1 MVLPRSGCYKRHIVD
16 KSTGSAKTCSG
27 LQVSLSRINGVKQE
41 LNASYE
47 AFCPAPLPPNPP
59 LELSSRMVALLV
71 KATGCIRELDV
82 RVQLTPNVEPFIAML
97 ALKEALMSSQIEG
110 IAVTLE
116 ELLDPQ
122 REESTNPA
130 VRAVVNNAAATEFA
144 LQELKHAPLSNRLLK
159 DTHAVLMQG
168 DPRTLGEFRTKQ
180 NWIGRRGSTPQ
191 NALYVPPAPDDMLRA
206 MDDLERYIHG
216 DVYDDGLDVLI
227 RAALIH
233 YQFETIHPFIDGNGR
248 MGRLLITLFLHEQ
261 RVLSKPALYISCF
274 LKEYRREYYSRL
286 MEVRTDGHFDQWVQF
301 FLQALI
307 EAAENTIATIKVLVA
322 LRQQNQALIA
332 QSGRAA
338 ARTQM
343 VFDYLERHPI
353 IEIGKTAKALDLSFN
368 TVASAVQWLVDK
380 GILVP
385 TTNFQRN
392 RVFAYDAYL
401 KILRP
406 GTELKR

>member
-1 MVLPRSGCYKRHIVD
+1 MVSPRSGCYKRHSIGVN
-16 KSTGSAKTCSG
+16 
-27 LQVSLSRINGVKQE
+27 NGPSDD
-41 LNASYE
+41 SYE
-47 AFCPAPLPPNPP
+47 SFCPAPLPPNPP
-59 LELSSRMVALLV
+59 LELSSRIVALLV
-71 KATGCIRELDV
+71 RATGSIRELDV
-82 RVQLTPNVEPFIAML
+82 RAQLTPNIEPLVAML
-97 ALKEALMSSQIEG
+97 PLKEALMSSQIEG

-130 VRAVVNNAAATEFA
+130 VRAVVNNASATEFA

-168 DPRTLGEFRTKQ
+168 EPKTLGEFRTTQ

-261 RVLSKPALYISCF
+261 RVLSKPALCISCF
-274 LKEYRREYYSRL
+274 LKEYRREYYSHL
-286 MEVRTDGHFDQWVQF
+286 MEVRTAGHFERWVQF
-301 FLQALI
+301 FLHALL
-307 EAAENTIATIKVLVA
+307 ESAEDAIATIKVLVA

-338 ARTQM
+338 ARTLK

-385 TTNFQRN
+385 TTNFRRN
-392 RVFAYDAYL
+392 RVFVYESYL
-401 KILRP
+401 DILRS

>member
-1 MVLPRSGCYKRHIVD
+1 MVSPRSGSYKRHSICVN
-16 KSTGSAKTCSG
+16 
-27 LQVSLSRINGVKQE
+27 NGPSDD
-41 LNASYE
+41 SYE
-47 AFCPAPLPPNPP
+47 SFCPAPLPPNPP
-59 LELSSRMVALLV
+59 LELSSRIVALLV
-71 KATGCIRELDV
+71 RATGSIRELDV
-82 RVQLTPNVEPFIAML
+82 RAQLTPNIEPLIAML
-97 ALKEALMSSQIEG
+97 TLKEALMSSQIEG

-116 ELLDPQ
+116 DLLDPQ

-144 LQELKHAPLSNRLLK
+144 LQELKHAPLSNSLLK
-159 DTHAVLMQG
+159 ATHAVLMQSVQG
-168 DPRTLGEFRTKQ
+168 EPRNIGEFRTTQ
-180 NWIGRRGSTPQ
+180 NWIGRRGSTPR

-227 RAALIH
+227 KAALIH

-261 RVLSKPALYISCF
+261 KVLSKPALYISCF
-274 LKEYRREYYSRL
+274 LKEYRWEYYSRL
-286 MEVRTDGHFDQWVQF
+286 MEVRTDGHFEQWVQF

-338 ARTQM
+338 ARTLK

-368 TVASAVQWLVDK
+368 TVASAVQWLVK
-380 GILVP
+380 QGILVP
-385 TTNFQRN
+385 TTNFKRN
-392 RVFAYDAYL
+392 RVFAYESYL
-401 KILRP
+401 GVLRP
-406 GTELKR
+406 STELTR

>member
-1 MVLPRSGCYKRHIVD
+1 MVSPRSGSYKRHSIGVNN
-16 KSTGSAKTCSG
+16 G
-27 LQVSLSRINGVKQE
+27 LGDD
-41 LNASYE
+41 SYE
-47 AFCPAPLPPNPP
+47 SFCPVPLPPNPP
-59 LELSSRMVALLV
+59 LELSSRMVVLLV
-71 KATGCIRELDV
+71 RATGCIRELDV
-82 RVQLTPNVEPFIAML
+82 RAQLTPNVEPFIDML

-122 REESTNPA
+122 REESSNPA

-159 DTHAVLMQG
+159 ATHAVLMQG

-180 NWIGRRGSTPQ
+180 NWIGRWGSTPQ

-286 MEVRTDGHFDQWVQF
+286 MEVRTDGHFEQWVQF

-338 ARTQM
+338 ARTLK

-385 TTNFQRN
+385 TTNFKRN
-392 RVFAYDAYL
+392 RVFAYESYL
-401 KILRP
+401 GVLRP
-406 GTELKR
+406 STELTR

>member
-1 MVLPRSGCYKRHIVD
+1 MVSPRSGSYKRHSIGVN
-16 KSTGSAKTCSG
+16 
-27 LQVSLSRINGVKQE
+27 NGPSDD
-41 LNASYE
+41 SYE

-110 IAVTLE
+110 IALTLE

-159 DTHAVLMQG
+159 DTHTVLMQG
-168 DPRTLGEFRTKQ
+168 EPRNIGEFRTKQ
-180 NWIGRRGSTPQ
+180 NRIGRRGSTPQ

-216 DVYDDGLDVLI
+216 DVPDDGLDVLI

-274 LKEYRREYYSRL
+274 LKEYRREYYSHL
-286 MEVRTDGHFDQWVQF
+286 MEVRAAGHFERWGQF
-301 FLQALI
+301 FLLALS
-307 EAAENTIATIKVLVA
+307 EAAEDAIATIKVLVA
-322 LRQQNQALIA
+322 LRQQNRALIA

-338 ARTQM
+338 ARTLK

-385 TTNFQRN
+385 TTNFRRN
-392 RVFAYDAYL
+392 RVFVYEAYL
-401 KILRP
+401 DILRS

>member
-1 MVLPRSGCYKRHIVD
+1 MVSPRSGCYKQHIFD
-16 KSTGSAKTCSG
+16 G
-27 LQVSLSRINGVKQE
+27 NQE
-41 LNASYE
+41 LDDSYE
-47 AFCPAPLPPNPP
+47 SFCPAPLPPNPP
-59 LELSSRMVALLV
+59 LELSLRMVALLV
-71 KATGCIRELDV
+71 RATGSIRELDV
-82 RVQLTPNVEPFIAML
+82 RAQLTPNVEPFIAML

-261 RVLSKPALYISCF
+261 RVLSKPALCISCF

-286 MEVRTDGHFDQWVQF
+286 MEVRAAGHFERWGQF
-301 FLQALI
+301 FLLALS
-307 EAAENTIATIKVLVA
+307 EAAEDAIATIKVLVA

-353 IEIGKTAKALDLSFN
+353 IEIGKTAEAVGLSYN
-368 TVASAVQWLVDK
+368 TVASAVQWLVK
-380 GILVP
+380 QGILVP
-385 TTNFQRN
+385 TTNFKRN
-392 RVFAYDAYL
+392 RVFAYESYL
-401 KILRP
+401 GVLRP
-406 GTELKR
+406 STELTR

>member
-1 MVLPRSGCYKRHIVD
+1 MVSPRSGSYKRHSI
-16 KSTGSAKTCSG
+16 
-27 LQVSLSRINGVKQE
+27 GVNKR
-41 LNASYE
+41 LGDDSYE
-47 AFCPAPLPPNPP
+47 SFCPAPLPPNPP

-71 KATGCIRELDV
+71 RATGSIRELDV
-82 RVQLTPNVEPFIAML
+82 RAQLTPNVEPFIAML
-97 ALKEALMSSQIEG
+97 TLKEALMSSQIEG
-110 IAVTLE
+110 IALTLE

-130 VRAVVNNAAATEFA
+130 VRAVVNNASATEFA

-168 DPRTLGEFRTKQ
+168 EPKTLGEFRTTQ

-261 RVLSKPALYISCF
+261 RVLSKPALCISYF

-286 MEVRTDGHFDQWVQF
+286 MEVRTDGHFEQWVQF

-332 QSGRAA
+332 QSGRAS

-343 VFDYLERHPI
+343 IFDYLERHPI
-353 IEIGKTAKALDLSFN
+353 IEIGKTAEAVGLSYN
-368 TVASAVQWLVDK
+368 TVASAVQWLVK
-380 GILVP
+380 QGILVP
-385 TTNFQRN
+385 TTNFKRN
-392 RVFAYDAYL
+392 RVFAYESYL
-401 KILRP
+401 GVLRP
-406 GTELKR
+406 STELTR

>member
-1 MVLPRSGCYKRHIVD
+1 MVLPRSGSYKRHSIGVN
-16 KSTGSAKTCSG
+16 
-27 LQVSLSRINGVKQE
+27 NGPSDD
-41 LNASYE
+41 SYE
-47 AFCPAPLPPNPP
+47 SFCPAPLPPNPP

-144 LQELKHAPLSNRLLK
+144 LQELKHAPLSNSLLK
-159 DTHAVLMQG
+159 ATHAVLMHSVQG
-168 DPRTLGEFRTKQ
+168 EPRNIGEFRTTQ

-216 DVYDDGLDVLI
+216 DVPDDGLDVLI

-233 YQFETIHPFIDGNGR
+233 YQFETIHPFLDGNGR
-248 MGRLLITLFLHEQ
+248 MGRLLITLFLIDQ
-261 RVLSKPALYISCF
+261 KVLSKPAIYISYF
-274 LKEYRREYYSRL
+274 LKRNREEYYSRL
-286 MEVRTDGHFDQWVQF
+286 MEVRTDWVQF

-343 VFDYLERHPI
+343 IFDYLERHPI
-353 IEIGKTAKALDLSFN
+353 IEIGKTAEAVGLSYN
-368 TVASAVQWLVDK
+368 TVASAVQWLVK
-380 GILVP
+380 QGILVP
-385 TTNFQRN
+385 TTNFKRN
-392 RVFAYDAYL
+392 RVFAYESYL
-401 KILRP
+401 GVLRP
-406 GTELKR
+406 SNELTR

>member
-1 MVLPRSGCYKRHIVD
+1 MVSPRSGSYKRHSIGVN
-16 KSTGSAKTCSG
+16 
-27 LQVSLSRINGVKQE
+27 NGPSDD
-41 LNASYE
+41 SYE
-47 AFCPAPLPPNPP
+47 SFCPAPLPPNPP
-59 LELSSRMVALLV
+59 LELSSRIVALLV
-71 KATGCIRELDV
+71 RATGCIRELDV
-82 RVQLTPNVEPFIAML
+82 RAQLTPNVEPFIAML

-130 VRAVVNNAAATEFA
+130 VRAVVNNAAANEFA

-274 LKEYRREYYSRL
+274 LKEYRREYYSHL
-286 MEVRTDGHFDQWVQF
+286 MKVRAAGHFEQWGQF
-301 FLQALI
+301 FLLALSD
-307 EAAENTIATIKVLVA
+307 AAEDAIATTKALVA

-338 ARTQM
+338 ARTLK
-343 VFDYLERHPI
+343 VFNYLERHPI
-353 IEIGKTAKALDLSFN
+353 IEIGKTAEAVGLSYN
-368 TVASAVQWLVDK
+368 TVASAVQWLVK
-380 GILVP
+380 QGILVP
-385 TTNFQRN
+385 TTNFKRN
-392 RVFAYDAYL
+392 RVFAYESYL
-401 KILRP
+401 GVLRP
-406 GTELKR
+406 STELTR

>member
-1 MVLPRSGCYKRHIVD
+1 MVSPRSGSYKRHSIGVN
-16 KSTGSAKTCSG
+16 
-27 LQVSLSRINGVKQE
+27 NGPSDD
-41 LNASYE
+41 SYE
-47 AFCPAPLPPNPP
+47 SFCPAPLPPNPP
-59 LELSSRMVALLV
+59 LELSSRIVALLV
-71 KATGCIRELDV
+71 RATGCIRELDV
-82 RVQLTPNVEPFIAML
+82 RAQLTPNVEPFIAML

-385 TTNFQRN
+385 TTNFRRN
-392 RVFAYDAYL
+392 RVFVYEAYL
-401 KILRP
+401 DILRS

>member
-1 MVLPRSGCYKRHIVD
+1 MVSPRSGSYKRHSIDV
-16 KSTGSAKTCSG
+16 SNG
-27 LQVSLSRINGVKQE
+27 LGDD
-41 LNASYE
+41 SYE
-47 AFCPAPLPPNPP
+47 SFCPVPLPPNPP

-71 KATGCIRELDV
+71 RATGSIRELDV
-82 RVQLTPNVEPFIAML
+82 RAQLTPNVEPFIDML

-180 NWIGRRGSTPQ
+180 NWIGRRGSTLR

-286 MEVRTDGHFDQWVQF
+286 MEVRTDGHFEQWVQF

-338 ARTQM
+338 ARTLK

-353 IEIGKTAKALDLSFN
+353 IEIGKTAEAVGLSYN
-368 TVASAVQWLVDK
+368 TVASAVQWLVK
-380 GILVP
+380 QGILVP
-385 TTNFQRN
+385 TTNFKRN
-392 RVFAYDAYL
+392 RVFAYESYL
-401 KILRP
+401 GVLRP
-406 GTELKR
+406 STELTR

>member
-1 MVLPRSGCYKRHIVD
+1 MVSPRSGSYKRHSIGVNN
-16 KSTGSAKTCSG
+16 G
-27 LQVSLSRINGVKQE
+27 LGDD
-41 LNASYE
+41 SYE
-47 AFCPAPLPPNPP
+47 SFCPVPLPPNLP

-71 KATGCIRELDV
+71 RATGCIRELDV
-82 RVQLTPNVEPFIAML
+82 RAQLTPNVEPFIDML

-122 REESTNPA
+122 REESSNPA

-159 DTHAVLMQG
+159 ATHAVLMQG

-180 NWIGRRGSTPQ
+180 NWIGRWGSTPQ

-286 MEVRTDGHFDQWVQF
+286 MEVRTDGHFEQWVQF

-338 ARTQM
+338 ARTLK

-385 TTNFQRN
+385 TTNFKRN
-392 RVFAYDAYL
+392 RVFAYESYL
-401 KILRP
+401 GVLRP
-406 GTELKR
+406 STELTR

>member
-1 MVLPRSGCYKRHIVD
+1 MVSPRSGSYKRHSIGVN
-16 KSTGSAKTCSG
+16 
-27 LQVSLSRINGVKQE
+27 NGPSDD
-41 LNASYE
+41 SYE
-47 AFCPAPLPPNPP
+47 SFCPAPLPPNPP
-59 LELSSRMVALLV
+59 LELSSRIVALLV
-71 KATGCIRELDV
+71 RATGCIRELDV
-82 RVQLTPNVEPFIAML
+82 RAQLTPNVEPFIAML

-144 LQELKHAPLSNRLLK
+144 LQELKHVPLSNRLLK

-168 DPRTLGEFRTKQ
+168 DPITLGEFRTKQ
-180 NWIGRRGSTPQ
+180 NWICRRGSTPQ

-261 RVLSKPALYISCF
+261 RVLSKPALCISCF

-286 MEVRTDGHFDQWVQF
+286 MEVRAAGHFERWGQF
-301 FLQALI
+301 FLLALS
-307 EAAENTIATIKVLVA
+307 EAAEDAIATIKVLVA

-343 VFDYLERHPI
+343 VFEYLERHPI

-385 TTNFQRN
+385 TTNFRRN
-392 RVFAYDAYL
+392 RVFVYEAYL
-401 KILRP
+401 GILRP
-406 GTELKR
+406 STELTR

>member
-1 MVLPRSGCYKRHIVD
+1 MVSPRSGSYKRHSIGVN
-16 KSTGSAKTCSG
+16 
-27 LQVSLSRINGVKQE
+27 NGPSDD
-41 LNASYE
+41 SYE

-110 IAVTLE
+110 IALTLE

-216 DVYDDGLDVLI
+216 DVPDDGLDVLI

-274 LKEYRREYYSRL
+274 LKEYRREYYSHL
-286 MEVRTDGHFDQWVQF
+286 MEVRTAGYFERWVQF
-301 FLQALI
+301 FLLALS
-307 EAAENTIATIKVLVA
+307 EAAEDAIATIKVLVA
-322 LRQQNQALIA
+322 LRQQNRALIA

-338 ARTQM
+338 ARTLK

-385 TTNFQRN
+385 TTNFRRN
-392 RVFAYDAYL
+392 RVFVYEAYL
-401 KILRP
+401 DILRS

>member
-1 MVLPRSGCYKRHIVD
+1 MVSPRSGSYKRHSIGVNN
-16 KSTGSAKTCSG
+16 G
-27 LQVSLSRINGVKQE
+27 LDDSY
-41 LNASYE
+41 AS
-47 AFCPAPLPPNPP
+47 FCPAPLPPNPP

-82 RVQLTPNVEPFIAML
+82 RAQLTPNIEPFIAML

-130 VRAVVNNAAATEFA
+130 VRAVVNNAAANEFA
-144 LQELKHAPLSNRLLK
+144 LQDLKHEPLSNRLLK
-159 DTHAVLMQG
+159 ATHAVLMQG
-168 DPRTLGEFRTKQ
+168 EPKTLGEFRTKQ
-180 NWIGRRGSTPQ
+180 NWVGRRGSTPQ

-248 MGRLLITLFLHEQ
+248 MGRLLISLFLHEQ
-261 RVLSKPALYISCF
+261 KVLSKPALYISCF
-274 LKEYRREYYSRL
+274 LKEYRREYYSSL
-286 MEVRTDGHFDQWVQF
+286 MEVRTAGHFEQWVQF
-301 FLQALI
+301 FLLALSD
-307 EAAENTIATIKVLVA
+307 AAEDAIATTKALVA

-338 ARTQM
+338 ARTLK
-343 VFDYLERHPI
+343 VFNYLERHPI
-353 IEIGKTAKALDLSFN
+353 IEIGKTAEAVGLSYN
-368 TVASAVQWLVDK
+368 TVASAVQWLVK
-380 GILVP
+380 QGILVP
-385 TTNFQRN
+385 TTNFRRN
-392 RVFAYDAYL
+392 RVFVYEAYL
-401 KILRP
+401 GVLRP
-406 GTELKR
+406 STELTR

>member
-1 MVLPRSGCYKRHIVD
+1 MVSPRSGSYKRHSID
-16 KSTGSAKTCSG
+16 ESNG
-27 LQVSLSRINGVKQE
+27 LGDD
-41 LNASYE
+41 SYE
-47 AFCPAPLPPNPP
+47 SFCPVPLPPNPP

-71 KATGCIRELDV
+71 RATGSIRELDV
-82 RVQLTPNVEPFIAML
+82 RAQLTPNVEPFIDML

-159 DTHAVLMQG
+159 DSHAVLMQG
-168 DPRTLGEFRTKQ
+168 EPKTLGEFRTTQ
-180 NWIGRRGSTPQ
+180 NWIGRRGSTLQ
-191 NALYVPPAPDDMLRA
+191 NALYVPPAPDDMLLA
-206 MDDLERYIHG
+206 IDDLERYIHG
-216 DVYDDGLDVLI
+216 YVVDDGLDVLI

-233 YQFETIHPFIDGNGR
+233 YQFETIHPFLDGNGR

-274 LKEYRREYYSRL
+274 LKENRWEYYSRL
-286 MEVRTDGHFDQWVQF
+286 MEVRTDGHFEQWVQF

-332 QSGRAA
+332 KLGRAA
-338 ARTQM
+338 ARTLK
-343 VFDYLERHPI
+343 VFDYLESHPI

-385 TTNFQRN
+385 TTNFKRN
-392 RVFAYDAYL
+392 RVFAYESYL
-401 KILRP
+401 GVLRP
-406 GTELKR
+406 STELTR

>member
-1 MVLPRSGCYKRHIVD
+1 M
-16 KSTGSAKTCSG
+16 
-27 LQVSLSRINGVKQE
+27 
-41 LNASYE
+41 
-47 AFCPAPLPPNPP
+47 
-59 LELSSRMVALLV
+59 
-71 KATGCIRELDV
+71 
-82 RVQLTPNVEPFIAML
+82 
-97 ALKEALMSSQIEG
+97 
-110 IAVTLE
+110 
-116 ELLDPQ
+116 
-122 REESTNPA
+122 
-130 VRAVVNNAAATEFA
+130 
-144 LQELKHAPLSNRLLK
+144 
-159 DTHAVLMQG
+159 
-168 DPRTLGEFRTKQ
+168 FRTKQ
-180 NWIGRRGSTPQ
+180 NWIGRWGSTPQ

-286 MEVRTDGHFDQWVQF
+286 MEVRTDGHFEQWVQF

-338 ARTQM
+338 ARTLK

-385 TTNFQRN
+385 TTNFKRN
-392 RVFAYDAYL
+392 RVFAYESYL
-401 KILRP
+401 GVLRP
-406 GTELKR
+406 STELTR

>member
-1 MVLPRSGCYKRHIVD
+1 MFSPRPGCYKRHSIGVN
-16 KSTGSAKTCSG
+16 
-27 LQVSLSRINGVKQE
+27 NGPSDD
-41 LNASYE
+41 SYE
-47 AFCPAPLPPNPP
+47 SFCPAPLPPNPP
-59 LELSSRMVALLV
+59 LELSSRIVALLV
-71 KATGCIRELDV
+71 RATGSIRELDV
-82 RVQLTPNVEPFIAML
+82 RAQLTPNIEPLIAML
-97 ALKEALMSSQIEG
+97 TLKEALMSSQIEG

-116 ELLDPQ
+116 DLLDPQ

-144 LQELKHAPLSNRLLK
+144 LQELKHAPLSNSLLK
-159 DTHAVLMQG
+159 ATHAVLMQSVQG
-168 DPRTLGEFRTKQ
+168 EPRNIGEFRTTQ
-180 NWIGRRGSTPQ
+180 NWIGRRGSTPR

-227 RAALIH
+227 KAALIH

-261 RVLSKPALYISCF
+261 KVLSKPALYISCF
-274 LKEYRREYYSRL
+274 LKEYRWEYYSRL
-286 MEVRTDGHFDQWVQF
+286 MEVRTDGHFEQWVQF

-338 ARTQM
+338 ARTLK

-368 TVASAVQWLVDK
+368 TVASAVQWLVK
-380 GILVP
+380 QGILVP
-385 TTNFQRN
+385 TTNFKRN
-392 RVFAYDAYL
+392 RVFAYESYL
-401 KILRP
+401 GVLRP
-406 GTELKR
+406 STELTR

>member
-1 MVLPRSGCYKRHIVD
+1 MVSPRSGSYKRHSIGVN
-16 KSTGSAKTCSG
+16 
-27 LQVSLSRINGVKQE
+27 NGPSDD
-41 LNASYE
+41 SYE
-47 AFCPAPLPPNPP
+47 SFCPAPLPPNPP
-59 LELSSRMVALLV
+59 LELSSRIVALLV
-71 KATGCIRELDV
+71 RATGCIRELDV
-82 RVQLTPNVEPFIAML
+82 RAQLTPNVEPFIAML

-130 VRAVVNNAAATEFA
+130 VRAVVNNAAANEFA
-144 LQELKHAPLSNRLLK
+144 LQDLKHEPLSNRLLK
-159 DTHAVLMQG
+159 ATHAVLMQG
-168 DPRTLGEFRTKQ
+168 EPKTLGEFRTKQ
-180 NWIGRRGSTPQ
+180 NWVGRRGSTPQ

-286 MEVRTDGHFDQWVQF
+286 MEVRTDGHFEQWVQF

-338 ARTQM
+338 ARTLK
-343 VFDYLERHPI
+343 VFDYLESHPI
-353 IEIGKTAKALDLSFN
+353 IEIGKTAEAVGLSYN
-368 TVASAVQWLVDK
+368 TVASAVQWLVGK

-385 TTNFQRN
+385 TTNFKRN

-401 KILRP
+401 GVLRP
-406 GTELKR
+406 STELTR

>member
-1 MVLPRSGCYKRHIVD
+1 
-16 KSTGSAKTCSG
+16 
-27 LQVSLSRINGVKQE
+27 
-41 LNASYE
+41 
-47 AFCPAPLPPNPP
+47 
-59 LELSSRMVALLV
+59 MVALLV
-71 KATGCIRELDV
+71 RATGCIRELDV
-82 RVQLTPNVEPFIAML
+82 RAQLTPNVEPFIDML

-122 REESTNPA
+122 REESSNPA

-159 DTHAVLMQG
+159 ATHAVLMQG

-180 NWIGRRGSTPQ
+180 NWIGRWGSTPQ

-286 MEVRTDGHFDQWVQF
+286 MEVRTDGHFEQWVQF

-338 ARTQM
+338 ARTLK

-385 TTNFQRN
+385 TTNFKRN
-392 RVFAYDAYL
+392 RVFAYESYL
-401 KILRP
+401 GVLRP
-406 GTELKR
+406 STELTR

>member
-1 MVLPRSGCYKRHIVD
+1 MVSPRSGCYKQHIFD
-16 KSTGSAKTCSG
+16 G
-27 LQVSLSRINGVKQE
+27 NQE
-41 LNASYE
+41 LDDSYE
-47 AFCPAPLPPNPP
+47 SFCPAPLPPNPP
-59 LELSSRMVALLV
+59 LELSLRMIALLV
-71 KATGCIRELDV
+71 RATGSIRELDV
-82 RVQLTPNVEPFIAML
+82 RAQLTPNIEPFIAML

-122 REESTNPA
+122 REESTNPD
-130 VRAVVNNAAATEFA
+130 VRAVVNYVAATEFA
-144 LQELKHAPLSNRLLK
+144 LQALKHEPLSNRLFK

-216 DVYDDGLDVLI
+216 DVPDDDLDVLI

-286 MEVRTDGHFDQWVQF
+286 MEVRTDGHFEQWVQF

-307 EAAENTIATIKVLVA
+307 EAAEDAIATTKALVA

-338 ARTQM
+338 ARTLK
-343 VFDYLERHPI
+343 VFNYLERHPI
-353 IEIGKTAKALDLSFN
+353 IEIGKTAEAVGLSYN
-368 TVASAVQWLVDK
+368 TVASAVQWLVK
-380 GILVP
+380 QGILVP
-385 TTNFQRN
+385 TTNFKRN
-392 RVFAYDAYL
+392 RVFAYESYL
-401 KILRP
+401 GVLRP
-406 GTELKR
+406 STELTR

>member
-1 MVLPRSGCYKRHIVD
+1 MVSPRSGCYKQHIFD
-16 KSTGSAKTCSG
+16 G
-27 LQVSLSRINGVKQE
+27 NQE
-41 LNASYE
+41 LDDSYE
-47 AFCPAPLPPNPP
+47 SFCPAPLPPNPP
-59 LELSSRMVALLV
+59 LELSLRMVALLV
-71 KATGCIRELDV
+71 RATGSIRELDV
-82 RVQLTPNVEPFIAML
+82 RAQLTPNVEPFIAML

-168 DPRTLGEFRTKQ
+168 DPITLGEFRTKQ
-180 NWIGRRGSTPQ
+180 NWICRRGSTPQ

-261 RVLSKPALYISCF
+261 RVLSKPVLSISCF
-274 LKEYRREYYSRL
+274 LKSYRSEYYSRL
-286 MEVRTDGHFDQWVQF
+286 MEVRTAGHFEQWVQF

-307 EAAENTIATIKVLVA
+307 EAAEDAIATIKELVA

-332 QSGRAA
+332 QSGRTA

-343 VFDYLERHPI
+343 VFEYLERHPI
-353 IEIGKTAKALDLSFN
+353 IEIGKTAEAVGLSYN
-368 TVASAVQWLVDK
+368 TTASAVQWLVK
-380 GILVP
+380 QGILVP
-385 TTNFQRN
+385 TTNFKRN
-392 RVFAYDAYL
+392 RVFAYEAYL
-401 KILRP
+401 GVLRP
-406 GTELKR
+406 STELTR

>member
-1 MVLPRSGCYKRHIVD
+1 MGRVMTHMSPFVLRLCLLIRPLSSVRA
-16 KSTGSAKTCSG
+16 TGS
-27 LQVSLSRINGVKQE
+27 
-41 LNASYE
+41 
-47 AFCPAPLPPNPP
+47 
-59 LELSSRMVALLV
+59 
-71 KATGCIRELDV
+71 IRELDV
-82 RVQLTPNVEPFIAML
+82 RAQLTPNIEPLVAML
-97 ALKEALMSSQIEG
+97 PLKEALMSSQIEG

-130 VRAVVNNAAATEFA
+130 VRAVVNNASATEFA

-168 DPRTLGEFRTKQ
+168 EPKTLGEFRTTQ

-261 RVLSKPALYISCF
+261 RVLSKPALCISCF
-274 LKEYRREYYSRL
+274 LKEYRREYYSHL
-286 MEVRTDGHFDQWVQF
+286 MEVRTAGHFERWVQF
-301 FLQALI
+301 FLHALL
-307 EAAENTIATIKVLVA
+307 ESAEDAIATIKVLVA

-338 ARTQM
+338 ARTLK

-385 TTNFQRN
+385 TTNFRRN
-392 RVFAYDAYL
+392 RVFVYESYL
-401 KILRP
+401 DILRS

>member
-1 MVLPRSGCYKRHIVD
+1 MVSPRSGCYKQHIFD
-16 KSTGSAKTCSG
+16 G
-27 LQVSLSRINGVKQE
+27 NQE
-41 LNASYE
+41 LDDSYE
-47 AFCPAPLPPNPP
+47 SFCPAPLPPNPP
-59 LELSSRMVALLV
+59 LELSLRMIALLV
-71 KATGCIRELDV
+71 RATGSIRELDV
-82 RVQLTPNVEPFIAML
+82 RAQLTPNIEPFIAML

-168 DPRTLGEFRTKQ
+168 DPITLGEFRTKQ
-180 NWIGRRGSTPQ
+180 NWICRRGSTPQ

-261 RVLSKPALYISCF
+261 RVLSKPALCISCF

-286 MEVRTDGHFDQWVQF
+286 MEVRAAGHFERWGQF
-301 FLQALI
+301 FLLALS
-307 EAAENTIATIKVLVA
+307 EAAEDAIATIKVLVA

-353 IEIGKTAKALDLSFN
+353 IEIGKTAEAVGLSYN
-368 TVASAVQWLVDK
+368 TVASAVQWLVK
-380 GILVP
+380 QGILVP
-385 TTNFQRN
+385 TTNFKRN
-392 RVFAYDAYL
+392 RVFAYESYL
-401 KILRP
+401 GVLRP
-406 GTELKR
+406 STELTR

>member
-1 MVLPRSGCYKRHIVD
+1 MVSPRSGSYKRHSIGVNN
-16 KSTGSAKTCSG
+16 G
-27 LQVSLSRINGVKQE
+27 LGDD
-41 LNASYE
+41 SYE
-47 AFCPAPLPPNPP
+47 SFCPVPLPPNPP

-71 KATGCIRELDV
+71 RATGCIRELDV
-82 RVQLTPNVEPFIAML
+82 RAQLTPNVEPFIDML

-122 REESTNPA
+122 REESSNPA

-159 DTHAVLMQG
+159 ATHAVLMQG

-180 NWIGRRGSTPQ
+180 NWIGRWGSTPQ
-191 NALYVPPAPDDMLRA
+191 NALYVPPAPDGMLRA

-286 MEVRTDGHFDQWVQF
+286 MEVRTDGHFEQWVQF

-338 ARTQM
+338 ARTLK

-385 TTNFQRN
+385 TTNFKRN
-392 RVFAYDAYL
+392 RVFAYESYL
-401 KILRP
+401 GVLRP
-406 GTELKR
+406 STELTR

>member
-1 MVLPRSGCYKRHIVD
+1 MVSPRSGSYKRHSIGVNN
-16 KSTGSAKTCSG
+16 G
-27 LQVSLSRINGVKQE
+27 LGDD
-41 LNASYE
+41 SYE
-47 AFCPAPLPPNPP
+47 SFCPVPLPPNPP

-71 KATGCIRELDV
+71 RATGCIRELDV
-82 RVQLTPNVEPFIAML
+82 RAQLTPNVEPFIDML

-122 REESTNPA
+122 REESSNPA

-159 DTHAVLMQG
+159 ATHAVLMQG

-180 NWIGRRGSTPQ
+180 NWIGRWGSTPQ

-286 MEVRTDGHFDQWVQF
+286 MEVRTDGHFEQWVQF
-301 FLQALI
+301 FLLALSD
-307 EAAENTIATIKVLVA
+307 AAEDAIATTKALVA

-338 ARTQM
+338 ARTLK
-343 VFDYLERHPI
+343 VFNYLERHPI
-353 IEIGKTAKALDLSFN
+353 IEIGKTAEAVGLSYN
-368 TVASAVQWLVDK
+368 TVASAVQWLVK
-380 GILVP
+380 QGILVP
-385 TTNFQRN
+385 TTNFKRN
-392 RVFAYDAYL
+392 RVFAYESYL
-401 KILRP
+401 GVLRP
-406 GTELKR
+406 STELRR

>member
-1 MVLPRSGCYKRHIVD
+1 MVSPRSGSYKRHSIGVNN
-16 KSTGSAKTCSG
+16 G
-27 LQVSLSRINGVKQE
+27 LGDD
-41 LNASYE
+41 SYE
-47 AFCPAPLPPNPP
+47 SFCPVPLPPNPP

-71 KATGCIRELDV
+71 RATGCIRELDV
-82 RVQLTPNVEPFIAML
+82 RAQLTPNVEPFIDML

-122 REESTNPA
+122 REESSNPA

-159 DTHAVLMQG
+159 ATHAVLMQG

-180 NWIGRRGSTPQ
+180 NWIGRWGSTPQ

-286 MEVRTDGHFDQWVQF
+286 MEVRTDGHFEQWVQF

-338 ARTQM
+338 ARTLK

-385 TTNFQRN
+385 TTNFKRN
-392 RVFAYDAYL
+392 RVFAYESYL
-401 KILRP
+401 GVLRP
-406 GTELKR
+406 STELTR

>member
-1 MVLPRSGCYKRHIVD
+1 
-16 KSTGSAKTCSG
+16 
-27 LQVSLSRINGVKQE
+27 
-41 LNASYE
+41 
-47 AFCPAPLPPNPP
+47 
-59 LELSSRMVALLV
+59 
-71 KATGCIRELDV
+71 
-82 RVQLTPNVEPFIAML
+82 
-97 ALKEALMSSQIEG
+97 MSSQIEG

-122 REESTNPA
+122 REESSNPA

-159 DTHAVLMQG
+159 ATHAVLMQG
-168 DPRTLGEFRTKQ
+168 EPKTLGEFRTKQ
-180 NWIGRRGSTPQ
+180 NWVGRRGSTPQ

-286 MEVRTDGHFDQWVQF
+286 MEVRTDGHFEQWVQF

-338 ARTQM
+338 ARTLK

-385 TTNFQRN
+385 TTNFKRN
-392 RVFAYDAYL
+392 RVFAYESYL
-401 KILRP
+401 GVLRP
-406 GTELKR
+406 STELTR

>member
-1 MVLPRSGCYKRHIVD
+1 MVSPRSGSYKRHSIGVN
-16 KSTGSAKTCSG
+16 
-27 LQVSLSRINGVKQE
+27 NGPSDD
-41 LNASYE
+41 SYE
-47 AFCPAPLPPNPP
+47 SFCPAPLPPNPP
-59 LELSSRMVALLV
+59 LELSSRIVALLV
-71 KATGCIRELDV
+71 RATGCIRELDV
-82 RVQLTPNVEPFIAML
+82 RAQLTPNVEPFIAML

-144 LQELKHAPLSNRLLK
+144 LQELKHAPLSNSLLK
-159 DTHAVLMQG
+159 ATHAVLMHSVQG
-168 DPRTLGEFRTKQ
+168 EPRNIGEFRTTQ
-180 NWIGRRGSTPQ
+180 NWIGRRGSTLQ

-216 DVYDDGLDVLI
+216 DVPDDGLDVLI

-286 MEVRTDGHFDQWVQF
+286 MEVRTDGHFEQWVQF
-301 FLQALI
+301 FLHALLKS
-307 EAAENTIATIKVLVA
+307 AEDAIATIKVLVA

-353 IEIGKTAKALDLSFN
+353 IEIGKTAEAVGLSYN
-368 TVASAVQWLVDK
+368 TTASAVQWLVDK

-385 TTNFQRN
+385 TTNFKRN
-392 RVFAYDAYL
+392 RVFVYEAYL
-401 KILRP
+401 DILRS
-406 GTELKR
+406 GMELKR

>member
-1 MVLPRSGCYKRHIVD
+1 MVSPRSGSYKRHSIDV
-16 KSTGSAKTCSG
+16 SNG
-27 LQVSLSRINGVKQE
+27 LGDD
-41 LNASYE
+41 SYE
-47 AFCPAPLPPNPP
+47 SFCLASLPPNPP
-59 LELSSRMVALLV
+59 LELSSRIVALLV
-71 KATGCIRELDV
+71 RATGCIRELDV
-82 RVQLTPNVEPFIAML
+82 RAQLTPNVEPFIAML

-261 RVLSKPALYISCF
+261 RVLSKPALCISCF

-286 MEVRTDGHFDQWVQF
+286 MEVRAAGHFERWGQF
-301 FLQALI
+301 FLLALS
-307 EAAENTIATIKVLVA
+307 EAAEDAIATIKVLVA

-353 IEIGKTAKALDLSFN
+353 IEIGKTAEAVGLSYN
-368 TVASAVQWLVDK
+368 TVASAVQWLVK
-380 GILVP
+380 QGILVP
-385 TTNFQRN
+385 TTNFKRN
-392 RVFAYDAYL
+392 RVFAYESYL
-401 KILRP
+401 GVLRP
-406 GTELKR
+406 STELTR

>member
-1 MVLPRSGCYKRHIVD
+1 MVSPRSGSYKRHSIDV
-16 KSTGSAKTCSG
+16 SNG
-27 LQVSLSRINGVKQE
+27 LGDD
-41 LNASYE
+41 SYE
-47 AFCPAPLPPNPP
+47 SFCPVPLPPNPP
-59 LELSSRMVALLV
+59 LELSSRIVALLV
-71 KATGCIRELDV
+71 RATGCIRELDV
-82 RVQLTPNVEPFIAML
+82 RAQLTPNVEPFIDML

-274 LKEYRREYYSRL
+274 LKEYRREYYSHL
-286 MEVRTDGHFDQWVQF
+286 MEVRTAGYFELWVQF
-301 FLQALI
+301 FLHALL
-307 EAAENTIATIKVLVA
+307 ESAEDAIATIKVLVA

-338 ARTQM
+338 TRTLK

-353 IEIGKTAKALDLSFN
+353 IEIGKTAEAVGLSYN
-368 TVASAVQWLVDK
+368 TVASAVQWLVK
-380 GILVP
+380 QGILVP
-385 TTNFQRN
+385 TTNFKRN
-392 RVFAYDAYL
+392 RVFSYEAYL
-401 KILRP
+401 DILRS

>member
-1 MVLPRSGCYKRHIVD
+1 MVSPRSGCYKQHIFD
-16 KSTGSAKTCSG
+16 G
-27 LQVSLSRINGVKQE
+27 NQE
-41 LNASYE
+41 LDDSYE
-47 AFCPAPLPPNPP
+47 SFCPAPLPPNPP
-59 LELSSRMVALLV
+59 LELSLRMIALLV
-71 KATGCIRELDV
+71 RATGSIRELDV
-82 RVQLTPNVEPFIAML
+82 RAQLTPNIEPFIAML

-122 REESTNPA
+122 REENTNPA
-130 VRAVVNNAAATEFA
+130 VRAVVNNAAAIELA
-144 LQELKHAPLSNRLLK
+144 LQVLKHEPLSNRLLK
-159 DTHAVLMQG
+159 ATYAVLMQQVQG
-168 DPRTLGEFRTKQ
+168 EPKNIGEFRTTQ
-180 NWIGRRGSTPQ
+180 NWISRRGTTLR

-274 LKEYRREYYSRL
+274 LKEYRREYYSHL
-286 MEVRTDGHFDQWVQF
+286 MKVRAAGHFEQWVQF
-301 FLQALI
+301 FLLALSD
-307 EAAENTIATIKVLVA
+307 AAEDAIATTKALVA

-338 ARTQM
+338 ARTLK
-343 VFDYLERHPI
+343 VFNYLERHPI
-353 IEIGKTAKALDLSFN
+353 IEIGKTAEAVGLSYN
-368 TVASAVQWLVDK
+368 TVASAVQWLVK
-380 GILVP
+380 QGILVP
-385 TTNFQRN
+385 TTNFKRN
-392 RVFAYDAYL
+392 RVFAYESYL
-401 KILRP
+401 GVLRP
-406 GTELKR
+406 STEFTR

>member
-1 MVLPRSGCYKRHIVD
+1 MVSPRSGSYKRHSID
-16 KSTGSAKTCSG
+16 ESNG
-27 LQVSLSRINGVKQE
+27 LGDD
-41 LNASYE
+41 SYE
-47 AFCPAPLPPNPP
+47 SFCPVPLPPNPP

-71 KATGCIRELDV
+71 RATGSIRELDV
-82 RVQLTPNVEPFIAML
+82 RAQLTPNVEPFIDML

-286 MEVRTDGHFDQWVQF
+286 MEVRTDGHFEQWVQF

-338 ARTQM
+338 ARTLK

-385 TTNFQRN
+385 TTNFKRN
-392 RVFAYDAYL
+392 RVFAYESYL
-401 KILRP
+401 GVLRP
-406 GTELKR
+406 STELTR

>member
-1 MVLPRSGCYKRHIVD
+1 MVSPRSGSYKRHSIGVN
-16 KSTGSAKTCSG
+16 
-27 LQVSLSRINGVKQE
+27 NGPSDD
-41 LNASYE
+41 SYE
-47 AFCPAPLPPNPP
+47 SFCPVPFPPNPP

-71 KATGCIRELDV
+71 RATGSIRELDV
-82 RVQLTPNVEPFIAML
+82 RAQLTPNVEPFIAML

-216 DVYDDGLDVLI
+216 DVPDDDLDVLI

-233 YQFETIHPFIDGNGR
+233 YQFETIHPFLDGNGR

-261 RVLSKPALYISCF
+261 RVLSKPALCISCF
-274 LKEYRREYYSRL
+274 LKEYRREYYSHL
-286 MEVRTDGHFDQWVQF
+286 MEVRTAGYFERWVQF
-301 FLQALI
+301 FLHALL
-307 EAAENTIATIKVLVA
+307 ESAEDAIATIKVLVA

-338 ARTQM
+338 ARTLK

-385 TTNFQRN
+385 TTNFRRN
-392 RVFAYDAYL
+392 RVFVYEAYL
-401 KILRP
+401 GVLRP
-406 GTELKR
+406 STELTR